1 MVKFADRYQTRW
13 RAKLDTGL
21 VYYSQVGQPWVQVGT
36 DLYPTPLADATG
48 ISITFDANARPIF
61 ATQRGTTAEIR
72 RYSGGTP
79 VTYAF
84 SGSSPK
90 LWFNG
95 PLQPSSSLWD
105 AVCYYAKDG
114 NLMSRIQRETFAV
127 EHVLYTDGLTS
138 LTNVDVGSG
147 SNSRYQYI
155 SATGS
160 ANIMLRSVQYP
171 VWPFPPD
178 AIPHEIEATIYTGA
192 TINSDISYESIITSA
207 SMSELS
213 IQSNATINS
222 DISYEA
228 SVISGSMSEA
238 PMSAS
243 AIINSDISY
252 LLVVIPGDSQV
263 DSMQS
268 NAVINSDMDYYSS
281 VIAGGNVAESASV
294 SAIIN
299 SDIDY
304 SV

>member
-1 MVKFADRYQTRW
+1 MVKFADGYQTRW

-61 ATQRGTTAEIR
+61 ATQRGATAEIR

-95 PLQPSSSLWD
+95 PLQPSGSLWD

-114 NLMSRIQRETFAV
+114 NLMSRIQRETFAI
-127 EHVLYTDGLTS
+127 EHVLYTGGLTS
-138 LTNVDVGSG
+138 LTNVDVGTDL
-147 SNSRYQYI
+147 NSRYQYI

-178 AIPHEIEATIYTGA
+178 AIPHEIESVYANV
-192 TINSDISYESIITSA
+192 TINSDISYESVIASA

-213 IQSNATINS
+213 MYVGATINS
-222 DISYEA
+222 DVSYEA
-228 SVISGSMSEA
+228 SVISGSMSED

-243 AIINSDISY
+243 ATINSDISY
-252 LLVVIPGDSQV
+252 LLAIIPGDSQV

-268 NAVINSDMDYYSS
+268 NAAINSDIDYYSS
-281 VIAGGNVAESASV
+281 VIAGGNVVESASV